1 MVLGMSVGSR
11 RRGARA
17 LELLVLFVLYVA
29 TAELGLSF
37 DALGGIATTV
47 WPPTGIALA
56 ALFLRGAGLWPAV
69 AGAAF
74 AVNLRAGIPLW
85 GAAVIAV
92 GNTLEAVVGAAL
104 LRRSGFDSRLERLGD
119 VFRLVGLAAIVSPV
133 VSATLGLLTAELGHR
148 STTGALAFWTVW
160 WVGDALGVLLVAAFL
175 FVWASF
181 PRLSRSPLRWIEA
194 ALLAFFLTFLSAT
207 LFRHTFAWRAVHGI
221 VRGTYPTVPL
231 LIWAALRFEQRG
243 VTAAMLLV
251 SGIAVSGA
259 VAGNG
264 IFAAESPHERLLLV
278 QSYMA
283 VTAVSMLTL
292 AAALAER
299 RAAIRARD
307 EFISIASH
315 ELKTPLTALKL
326 RLGSALRL
334 GEQLPATGD
343 PEAEKMSRALE
354 ASGAMVDR
362 LGVLVDDLLDVSRLT
377 AGRLALRLERVDLG
391 EVLRDVVGRLRDQ
404 AAEVGSTIELAIA
417 ADIHGRW
424 DRGRLEQLATNLL
437 SNAIKYGMGKPI
449 TVSADISGQRLR
461 LRVRDAGMGIPRADQ
476 SRIFQAFE
484 RLPTAERV
492 GGLGLGL
499 YIGRQIAMAHG
510 GTLTVESTPGAG
522 ATFTL
527 ELPLEATASAA
538 AKAPPAP

>member
-1 MVLGMSVGSR
+1 MSLGNR
-11 RRGARA
+11 RRAGRA
-17 LELLVLFVLYVA
+17 LELLALFAIYAA

-56 ALFLRGAGLWPAV
+56 ALFLRGVGLWPAV
-69 AGAAF
+69 AAAAF
-74 AVNLRAGIPLW
+74 AVNVRAGIPLW
-85 GAAVIAV
+85 GAAIIAA
-92 GNTLEAVVGAAL
+92 GNTLEAVVGATL

-119 VFRLVGLAAIVSPV
+119 VFRLVGWAAFVSPM
-133 VSATLGLLTAELGHR
+133 VSATLGLVTAELGHR
-148 STTGALAFWTVW
+148 TAGGAPSFWAVW
-160 WVGDALGVLLVAAFL
+160 WVGDALGDLLVAAFL

-181 PRLSRSPLRWIEA
+181 PRLWRSPLRWIEA
-194 ALLAFFLTFLSAT
+194 ALLALLLGFVSAT
-207 LFRHTFAWRAVHGI
+207 LFRHTFAWRAIHGI

-259 VAGNG
+259 AAGNG
-264 IFAAESPHERLLLV
+264 IFGAESPHERLLLV

-334 GEQLPATGD
+334 GERLMAASD
-343 PEAEKMSRALE
+343 PEAGKMARAL
-354 ASGAMVDR
+354 ATSGATADR
-362 LGVLVDDLLDVSRLT
+362 LGALVDDLLDVSRLT
-377 AGRLALRLERVDLG
+377 AGRLALRIERVELG
-391 EVLRDVVGRLRDQ
+391 ELLREVVARLHDQ
-404 AAEVGSTIELAIA
+404 AEEVGSAIELTIA
-417 ADIHGRW
+417 APIVGAW
-424 DRGRLEQLATNLL
+424 DRGRLEQLVTNLL
-437 SNAIKYGMGKPI
+437 SNAIKYGLGKPI
-449 TVSADISGQRLR
+449 AVSADVVAPHV
-461 LRVRDAGMGIPRADQ
+461 RVRVHDAGIGIPRADQ

-510 GTLTVESTPGAG
+510 GTLTVESADGAG

-527 ELPLEATASAA
+527 ELPLEARPAA
-538 AKAPPAP
+538 AGR

>member
-1 MVLGMSVGSR
+1 MSVGSGR
-11 RRGARA
+11 WAARA
-17 LELLVLFVLYVA
+17 LELLVLFAIYAA

-56 ALFLRGAGLWPAV
+56 ALFLRGVGLWPAV
-69 AGAAF
+69 AAAAF
-74 AVNLRAGIPLW
+74 AVNVRAGIPLW
-85 GAAVIAV
+85 GAALIAA
-92 GNTLEAVVGAAL
+92 GNTVEAVLGAML

-119 VFRLVGLAAIVSPV
+119 VFRLVGLAALLSPV
-133 VSATLGLLTAELGHR
+133 VSATLGLLTARLGHVPA
-148 STTGALAFWTVW
+148 SANAMAFWAVW
-160 WVGDALGVLLVAAFL
+160 WVGDALGDLMVAAFL
-175 FVWASF
+175 FAWSNRT
-181 PRLSRSPLRWIEA
+181 RLSRRPFRWVEA
-194 ALLAFFLTFLSAT
+194 AVLAVLLAVVSAV
-207 LFRHTFAWRAVHGI
+207 LFRHTIAWRAIHGI
-221 VRGTYPTVPL
+221 VRGSYPTLPF

-264 IFAAESPHERLLLV
+264 IFAAASPHERLLLV

-283 VTAVSMLTL
+283 VTAVSMLIL

-334 GEQLPATGD
+334 GERLTGAGD
-343 PEAEKMSRALE
+343 PEGEKMARALA
-354 ASGAMVDR
+354 ASSATADR
-362 LGVLVDDLLDVSRLT
+362 LGTLVDDLLDVSRLT
-377 AGRLALRLERVDLG
+377 AGRLSLRIERVELG
-391 EVLRDVVGRLRDQ
+391 ELLRDVVGRLREQ
-404 AAEVGSTIELAIA
+404 AAEVGSTIELSIA
-417 ADIHGRW
+417 ADISGAW
-424 DRGRLEQLATNLL
+424 DRGRLEQLVTNLL
-437 SNAIKYGMGKPI
+437 SNAIKYGLGKPI
-449 TVSADISGQRLR
+449 TVSAEAVAQRLR
-461 LRVRDAGMGIPRADQ
+461 LRVHDGGIGIPRADQ

-499 YIGRQIAMAHG
+499 YIGRQIAVAHG
-510 GTLTVESTPGAG
+510 GSLTVESAAGAG

-527 ELPLEATASAA
+527 ELPLEAPAA
-538 AKAPPAP
+538 ARPTAPPAP